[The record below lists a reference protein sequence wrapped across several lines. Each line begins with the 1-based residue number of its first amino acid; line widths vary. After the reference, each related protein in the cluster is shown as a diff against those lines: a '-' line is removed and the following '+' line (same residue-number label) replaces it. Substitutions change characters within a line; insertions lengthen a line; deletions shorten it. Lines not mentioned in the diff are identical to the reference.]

1 MEQTNSFDNYAHYA
15 QEEASRAS
23 YKPGPV
29 PVEWEPQLPQVD
41 FLTPQDRRP
50 YIFCLSVS

>member
-1 MEQTNSFDNYAHYA
+1 MEQTNSFDNYAHYV